1 MFKVPLKKPSP
12 DFEALEK
19 LIKGEKES
27 DRVHFVELLVDPEMM
42 EYIVKNYMNGTVD
55 REVMR
60 YILTQDLYAIKSSIL
75 TSEETRQ
82 GCQKQ
87 MVDFSYEMGYDFVRV
102 QSEYTNLPQFKT
114 RTALD
119 TAGLSREKRNWVEEA
134 EGVIDC
140 WDDFKK
146 IDWDEIKPHSELLAY
161 TKNCLPD
168 GMKIVVTSSVFEMIL
183 ERLLGYENLFILS
196 QDEPELVEAVFEEWG
211 KKVYEFYREAVRY
224 PEVGA
229 IFHGDDLGYKT
240 GTMLSPD
247 FLRRNVFPW
256 FKKYASLAHEQG
268 KMFWLH
274 SCGNLTEI
282 MEDLIED
289 VGIDALHSFED
300 NSSSIIDYKR
310 KYGERIGLLGGID
323 MDKLGRMD
331 EPELRKYVREI
342 LDECMPTR
350 YALGSG
356 NTIANYIPPENYLIM
371 LDEGLR
377 WQRP

>member
-55 REVMR
+55 RDVMR
-60 YILTQDLYAIKSSIL
+60 YIQGLYASKSSIL

-82 GCQKQ
+82 RYQRQ
-87 MVDFSYEMGYDFVRV
+87 MVDFSYKMGYDFVRV
-102 QSEYTNLPQFKT
+102 GSEYTNLPQFKA

-119 TAGLSREKRNWVEEA
+119 TAGLSRGKRNWVEQA
-134 EGVIDC
+134 KGVINC

-146 IDWDEIKPHSELLAY
+146 IDWDEIKPHFGLLAY
-161 TKNCLPD
+161 AQNCLPD
-168 GMKIVVTSSVFEMIL
+168 GMKIVVASSLFEMIL
-183 ERLLGYENLFILS
+183 ERLLGYENLFIFS
-196 QDEPELVEAVFEEWG
+196 QDEPELVEAVFKHWG
-211 KKVYEFYREAVRY
+211 RKVYEFYREAVRY

-247 FLRRNVFPW
+247 FLRQNVFPW

-268 KMFWLH
+268 KTFWLH

-300 NSSSIIDYKR
+300 SCCSVIEYKR
-310 KYGERIGLLGGID
+310 KYGERIGILGGID
-323 MDKLGRMD
+323 MDKLARMN
-331 EPELRKYVREI
+331 ESELRKYVREI

-377 WQRP
+377 WQPQ

>member
-1 MFKVPLKKPSP
+1 
-12 DFEALEK
+12 
-19 LIKGEKES
+19 
-27 DRVHFVELLVDPEMM
+27 
-42 EYIVKNYMNGTVD
+42 
-55 REVMR
+55 
-60 YILTQDLYAIKSSIL
+60 
-75 TSEETRQ
+75 
-82 GCQKQ
+82 
-87 MVDFSYEMGYDFVRV
+87 
-102 QSEYTNLPQFKT
+102 
-114 RTALD
+114 
-119 TAGLSREKRNWVEEA
+119 
-134 EGVIDC
+134 
-140 WDDFKK
+140 
-146 IDWDEIKPHSELLAY
+146 
-161 TKNCLPD
+161 
-168 GMKIVVTSSVFEMIL
+168 MKIVVTSSVFEMIL

-224 PEVGA
+224 PEVRA

-289 VGIDALHSFED
+289 VRIDALYSFED

-323 MDKLGRMD
+323 MDKLARMN